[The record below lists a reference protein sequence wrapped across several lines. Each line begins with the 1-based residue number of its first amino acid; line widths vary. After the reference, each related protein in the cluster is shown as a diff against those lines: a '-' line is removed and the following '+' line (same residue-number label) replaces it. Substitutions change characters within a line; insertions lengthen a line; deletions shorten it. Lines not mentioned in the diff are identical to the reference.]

1 MVINDWL
8 VLWNMFYFSHHIGNV
23 IIPTDFFI
31 FQRGRVQTSNQ
42 KMTIKLQSPV
52 PLFQNDPSLVDIGDL
67 ARYGCCPEGHLPNIC
82 VAERERDRAGNKKI
96 RLVQME
102 KLFDT

>member
-67 ARYGCCPEGHLPNIC
+67 ARYGCCPEGISPTFVWQKENEIVL
-82 VAERERDRAGNKKI
+82 ETRKFGWSK
-96 RLVQME
+96 ME